1 MRQFQKH
8 AKVMWVVAAAC
19 FFFPGTVCICIHCI
33 LFITYLKHP
42 VCSFFYGLVKPEK
55 LFQCNTKIAV
65 SKKNLR
71 FMCPTTVAPVQH
83 LLAHFTGGG
92 FKIRTSSIIVLYN
105 VHWEQ
110 GLRFNREEHRKNTQ
124 RNVQTFN
131 TSSEVEICATSV
143 HSSSVLTGS
152 WAAPFSK
159 CKGLS
164 FFHKRSRTST
174 RR

>member
-1 MRQFQKH
+1 MGSSSS
-8 AKVMWVVAAAC
+8 VL
-19 FFFPGTVCICIHCI
+19 FFPRNRMYMYT
-33 LFITYLKHP
+33 LYFIYYIPETSC
-42 VCSFFYGLVKPEK
+42 VFFFYGLVKPEK